1 VNKDE
6 YKTESGKNSRPQ
18 REGGGRD
25 GRPVAPLF
33 SPLSR
38 RLQYGEVKTID
49 ETVELKQEAWS
60 RDQYTIDRY
69 ATKSIQ

>member
-1 VNKDE
+1 MNIKQ
-6 YKTESGKNSRPQ
+6 SREKILDPNG
-18 REGGGRD
+18 RGGGRD

-49 ETVELKQEAWS
+49 ETVELKQEA
-60 RDQYTIDRY
+60 
-69 ATKSIQ
+69 